1 MRTHTGQ
8 AEKKGTLCACWALF
22 LTFLKA
28 STFTFAGGL
37 AIVPAIE
44 KDAVQKY
51 GLLEKD
57 EFMEYATLSQTLPGV
72 IALNCAALVGRRAA
86 GFWGMLSAGFG
97 AILPAFGFM
106 LLATILSNMIPKEGV
121 FLGVM
126 RGVRAASAALVL
138 AAAFTLGQHNI
149 KDVFGIVVMIAAF
162 ALALIGNIGAPLIIV
177 GAALAGFLYQRIR
190 RRREGGK
197 NNAA

>member
-1 MRTHTGQ
+1 MRTHAGR
-8 AEKKGTLCACWALF
+8 AEKKGTLRACWALF

-44 KDAVQKY
+44 KDAVEKY

-86 GFWGMLSAGFG
+86 GFRGMLAAGFG
-97 AILPAFGFM
+97 AILPAFAFM
-106 LLATILSNMIPKEGV
+106 LLATILANMIPKEGV

-138 AAAFTLGQHNI
+138 AAAFTLGRHNI
-149 KDVFGIVVMIAAF
+149 KDAFAIVVMIAAF
-162 ALALIGNIGAPLIIV
+162 ALALVGKVGAPLIIV
-177 GAALAGFLYQRIR
+177 GAALVGFLYQRIR

-197 NNAA
+197 KNAS